1 MNDSLANVEK
11 ECEADSIQS
20 AISLRGV
27 SKFFAASGQHR
38 RPLYRELLRARK
50 ESVSCDAKA
59 ALAAVDLDI
68 PRGAAV
74 AILGPNGAGKSTLL
88 RTIAGIYQ
96 PSEGSVDVAGRVACF
111 FEAGVGIAPTLALE
125 DNIHLYGAILG
136 LGREDTSAGLEQIL
150 TFAELQDQR
159 RTCVEH
165 LSFGTQQRLFFSI
178 MLYAMQRRSADVFLF
193 DEWLAGADLRFRR
206 KGQEALEAIHDP
218 EMTSIYASHDLECL
232 ESMCE
237 TAVYVKSGG
246 IRLVGPFAEVA
257 ETYRSDQ
264 GMP

>member
-1 MNDSLANVEK
+1 MNDSVANVES
-11 ECEADSIQS
+11 EREGGPVQS

-27 SKFFAASGQHR
+27 SKFFASSGQHR

-50 ESVSCDAKA
+50 EPVSSEAKA
-59 ALAAVDLDI
+59 ALAAVDLDVS
-68 PRGAAV
+68 RGAAV

-96 PSEGSVDVAGRVACF
+96 PSEGSVHVAGRVACF

-136 LGREDTSAGLEQIL
+136 LGREDTCAGLEQIL
-150 TFAELQDQR
+150 NFAELQDQR

-178 MLYAMQRRSADVFLF
+178 ILYAMQRRSADVFLF

-206 KGQEALEAIHDP
+206 KGQEALEAIRDP
-218 EMTSIYASHDLECL
+218 EITSIYASHDLDGL

-237 TAVYVKSGG
+237 TAVYVRNGG
-246 IRLVGPFAEVA
+246 IRLAGPFAEVA

-264 GMP
+264 EAP